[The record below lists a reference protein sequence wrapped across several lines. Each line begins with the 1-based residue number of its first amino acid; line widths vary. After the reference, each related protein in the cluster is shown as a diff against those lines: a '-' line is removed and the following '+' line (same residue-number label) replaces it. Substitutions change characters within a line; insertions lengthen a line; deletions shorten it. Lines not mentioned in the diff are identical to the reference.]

1 MAKTKVPK
9 KIGGVKVPKKVRKQ
23 AKKAIKL
30 VESPVREF
38 AISGLTA
45 AAEALAQRTANEL
58 RAAGQTQR
66 KANLAA
72 LDLGDMLREA
82 AIEGARRFLA
92 GFEEATQRATAA
104 RPARAA
110 SAPRPAR
117 KTATARK
124 PRAAAKSTAAKPRA
138 ASKPKAAAKPAA
150 RTAPKPKATAKPK
163 APRKPAA
170 KKTAARPRKPT
181 ARSGRPGAGPAAG
194 A

>member
-9 KIGGVKVPKKVRKQ
+9 RIGGVKVPKKVRKQ

-45 AAEALAQRTANEL
+45 AAEALAQRTASEL

-66 KANLAA
+66 RASLAA

-82 AIEGARRFLA
+82 AIEGARRFLE
-92 GFEEATQRATAA
+92 GFEEATQRASAA

-110 SAPRPAR
+110 ATSTAR
-117 KTATARK
+117 KPASAGK
-124 PRAAAKSTAAKPRA
+124 PRAAAKPRA
-138 ASKPKAAAKPAA
+138 GSKPAA
-150 RTAPKPKATAKPK
+150 AAEPAGAKTATAKPK
-163 APRKPAA
+163 AARKPAT
-170 KKTAARPRKPT
+170 KKPAAARKPT
-181 ARSGRPGAGPAAG
+181 GRRGGAPAAG

>member
-9 KIGGVKVPKKVRKQ
+9 RIGGVKVPKKVRKQ

-58 RAAGQTQR
+58 RSAGQTQR
-66 KANLAA
+66 KASLAA

-82 AIEGARRFLA
+82 AIEGARRFLE
-92 GFEEATQRATAA
+92 GFEDAT
-104 RPARAA
+104 RAA
-110 SAPRPAR
+110 SAKPARATSAAKPAR
-117 KTATARK
+117 KPTAR
-124 PRAAAKSTAAKPRA
+124 
-138 ASKPKAAAKPAA
+138 KPKAAAKPAA
-150 RTAPKPKATAKPK
+150 KKPAPA
-163 APRKPAA
+163 KPAA
-170 KKTAARPRKPT
+170 KKSAKPAAKKPAAAKSAAKPKTAAKPAAKKPAGRARKPSGR
-181 ARSGRPGAGPAAG
+181 AGRSGGASAG

>member
-9 KIGGVKVPKKVRKQ
+9 RIGGVKVPKKVRKQ

-45 AAEALAQRTANEL
+45 AAEALAQRTASEL

-66 KANLAA
+66 RASLAA

-82 AIEGARRFLA
+82 AIEGARRFLE
-92 GFEEATQRATAA
+92 GFEEAAQRSSTAA

-110 SAPRPAR
+110 SAS
-117 KTATARK
+117 TTARK
-124 PRAAAKSTAAKPRA
+124 PAAARKPTAAAKPRA

-150 RTAPKPKATAKPK
+150 KKPAAKPK
-163 APRKPAA
+163 AARKPAA
-170 KKTAARPRKPT
+170 KKPPAARKPT
-181 ARSGRPGAGPAAG
+181 GRARPSGGSPAAG

>member
-9 KIGGVKVPKKVRKQ
+9 RIGGVKVPKKVRKQ

-45 AAEALAQRTANEL
+45 AAEALAQRTASEL

-66 KANLAA
+66 RASLAA

-82 AIEGARRFLA
+82 AIEGARRFLE
-92 GFEEATQRATAA
+92 GFEEATQRASAA

-110 SAPRPAR
+110 ATSTAR
-117 KTATARK
+117 KPASARK
-124 PRAAAKSTAAKPRA
+124 PRAAAKPRA
-138 ASKPKAAAKPAA
+138 ASKPAAAAKPAA
-150 RTAPKPKATAKPK
+150 KPAGAKKTAAKPK
-163 APRKPAA
+163 AARKPAA
-170 KKTAARPRKPT
+170 KKPAAARKPT
-181 ARSGRPGAGPAAG
+181 GRARPSGGAPGAGA
-194 A
+194 